1 MNFEKGLIT
10 KDNSSEKPKLEKQPI
25 AQNENFDDLSSVDL
39 EKEQEMIKK
48 EDAIKLAEIRASLGL
63 EKFNPNKETQQYLK
77 NYLELKDGDIERLGL
92 LKTKDLPKNYQK
104 QREALNDKRLDDV
117 NIAIIPDD
125 LWVKG
130 SQPSESDA
138 ENNIIL
144 IKQSYFET
152 KENPDEIAWMVH
164 ELTHCQTFLDS
175 ATPEDYQKNMEKFA
189 FDDLKTEYSYPNNP
203 VEQATFTKQFQFLK
217 EEGKNREDIV
227 KMISNYYHEEDL
239 PFFNR
244 ILDGVYK

>member
-1 MNFEKGLIT
+1 MNFEESFIS

-25 AQNENFDDLSSVDL
+25 TKNEHFDDLSIVDL
-39 EKEQEMIKK
+39 AKEQEGIKK
-48 EDAIKLAEIRASLGL
+48 EDAIKLAEIRASLSL
-63 EKFNPNKETQQYLK
+63 EKINPNKEAQQYLK
-77 NYLELKDGDIERLGL
+77 NYLELKDADIERLIL
-92 LKTKDLPKNYQK
+92 LKVKDLPKNYQK
-104 QREALNDKRLDDV
+104 QREALNDKRLDDI

-138 ENNIIL
+138 ENNIIS

-175 ATPEDYQKNMEKFA
+175 VTPEDYQKNMERFA

>member
-1 MNFEKGLIT
+1 MNFEQDLVT
-10 KDNSSEKPKLEKQPI
+10 KNNSSEKPKPEKQTI
-25 AQNENFDDLSSVDL
+25 TRNENLDDLSSVDL
-39 EKEQEMIKK
+39 EKEQQIIKK
-48 EDAIKLAEIRASLGL
+48 EDAIKLAEIRASLGS
-63 EKFNPNKETQQYLK
+63 EKFNPNIETQKYLK
-77 NYLELKDGDIERLGL
+77 NYLELDDSDIERLEL
-92 LKTKDLPKNYQK
+92 LKAKDLPTNYQK
-104 QREALNDKRLDDV
+104 QFEALNDKRLGDT

-130 SQPSESDA
+130 GQPSESDA

-244 ILDGVYK
+244 ILDTVYK

>member
-1 MNFEKGLIT
+1 MNFEKGLVT
-10 KDNSSEKPKLEKQPI
+10 KDNSSEEPKLEKQPI
-25 AQNENFDDLSSVDL
+25 TQNENFDDLSSIDL
-39 EKEQEMIKK
+39 EKEQKIMKK
-48 EDAIKLAEIRASLGL
+48 EDAIELAEIRASLGL
-63 EKFNPNKETQQYLK
+63 EKSNSNQAIQQYLK
-77 NYLELKDGDIERLGL
+77 NYLELKDGDIEKLEL
-92 LKTKDLPKNYQK
+92 LKAKDLPKNYQK
-104 QREALNDKRLDDV
+104 QLEALNDKRLDNI
-117 NIAIIPDD
+117 NIAIIPDN

-138 ENNIIL
+138 ENNLIL
-144 IKQSYFET
+144 MKQSYFET

-164 ELTHCQTFLDS
+164 ELTHCKTFLDS

-227 KMISNYYHEEDL
+227 KMISSYYHEEDL